1 MYPTVNAL
9 DDYAIGFKKYVKI
22 EPEDILS
29 GKFFGIAKVDITPPK
44 DLYIPV
50 LPDNSKG
57 KLLFHLNPLIAKTYS
72 SVELKRA
79 LEKGYTISRIY
90 AASEYKRY
98 TGLMKNYVETFIK
111 LKVEN
116 SGKKTQEECDE
127 VNKAHRDLGFEIEIK
142 PENTMKNPGLRAI
155 AKLCLNSLW
164 GKFGQRSNLSSY
176 DFYYDYNK
184 LLRKMTSSDITD
196 KKWHII
202 NSNCVELKY
211 EVNKD
216 MNVEA
221 DYISEVTAV
230 MTTANARM
238 RLYDMLDWLD
248 PSQVLYCDTDSVFF
262 IHDETNPMHK
272 QPENDKSNPKTI
284 KFGKGLGE
292 WEDEHPG
299 RWITEIVIGGAK
311 SYAYKLNNGAIDVKQ
326 KGITLD
332 RNNCELLDFDIFRDM
347 VLNHKVVET
356 SKRYQFRWDDKSKDI
371 VTKYISRSV
380 RATIGEKRLI
390 DGYDTYPFGYG
401 L

>member
-1 MYPTVNAL
+1 M
-9 DDYAIGFKKYVKI
+9 
-22 EPEDILS
+22 
-29 GKFFGIAKVDITPPK
+29 
-44 DLYIPV
+44 
-50 LPDNSKG
+50 
-57 KLLFHLNPLIAKTYS
+57 
-72 SVELKRA
+72 
-79 LEKGYTISRIY
+79 
-90 AASEYKRY
+90 
-98 TGLMKNYVETFIK
+98 
-111 LKVEN
+111 
-116 SGKKTQEECDE
+116 
-127 VNKAHRDLGFEIEIK
+127 
-142 PENTMKNPGLRAI
+142 
-155 AKLCLNSLW
+155 
-164 GKFGQRSNLSSY
+164 SSY

-221 DYISEVTAV
+221 DYISEITAV
-230 MTTANARM
+230 MTTASARM

-262 IHDETNPMHK
+262 IYDETNPNHK
-272 QPENDKSNPKTI
+272 KPEKDKSNPKTI

-299 RWITEIVIGGAK
+299 HWITEIVIGGAK

-380 RATIGEKRLI
+380 RATIG
-390 DGYDTYPFGYG
+390 
-401 L
+401 